1 MLGIIIR
8 VVGVIALIAA
18 TITGAVLLLFTPTVF
33 SILGYHP
40 IAVEYVLGDIDPAV
54 LLVFRAEGKA
64 FTPREISH
72 LADVKMT
79 IGMVRWGFA
88 AVLAVLAALAF
99 INGRAFRTVCLWA
112 PGIFL
117 GIGATVVVAYFTF
130 GFQIVGSVFH
140 RVFFPQGN
148 WAFPFNSL
156 IITLYG
162 TGEMVIGTVFVLAM
176 ALFFLLVIAGVVW
189 RARPAAPGPEG
200 S

>member
-1 MLGIIIR
+1 GVIIR
-8 VVGVIALIAA
+8 AIGAVALIAA
-18 TITGAVLLLFTPTVF
+18 AITGAVLLLFTPTVF

-79 IGMVRWGFA
+79 IGLVRWGFA
-88 AVLAVLAALAF
+88 ATLALLVLLAF
-99 INGRAFRTVCLWA
+99 FSGKAFRAICLWA
-112 PGIFL
+112 PGVFL
-117 GIGATVVVAYFTF
+117 GIGATVILAYFTL
-130 GFQIVGSVFH
+130 GFQLVGSVFH

-162 TGEMVIGTVFVLAM
+162 TEEMVNGTVFVLST
-176 ALFFLLVIAGVVW
+176 ALLFLLIIAVVVW
-189 RARPAAPGPEG
+189 RANRALPTGPEIP
-200 S
+200 